1 MSLKAQ
7 ALTVA
12 AAVWFSRSGVLE
24 MGMVM
29 LPPALDTC
37 TSSAPPSTGALSTTS
52 HAAVAAGVR
61 ILPGTRITGLR
72 MPAGKVTA
80 VETNHG
86 LIACD
91 QLVIAAG
98 PWVRDFW
105 AMLQLP
111 DRIDVTDQAGIVHP
125 DQPMWTYWAL
135 QEGTLEVDPG
145 TLTTGTG
152 GFPPVVHL
160 DSDAPLYDD
169 IDGSLITD
177 KMWGIYFKL
186 DFSFGGV
193 QGGAAPYRRPACGR
207 DCCRPLWPGQR

>member
-1 MSLKAQ
+1 TGTTTILHEKQGGYANNKRSLAGLERKAL
-7 ALTVA
+7 AT
-12 AAVWFSRSGVLE
+12 
-24 MGMVM
+24 
-29 LPPALDTC
+29 
-37 TSSAPPSTGALSTTS
+37 
-52 HAAVAAGVR
+52 GVR

-72 MPAGKVTA
+72 MPAGTVTA
-80 VETNHG
+80 VETNRG

-111 DRIDVTDQAGIVHP
+111 DLIDVTDQAGTVHP

-145 TLTTGTG
+145 TFTTSTG
-152 GFPPVVHL
+152 DFPPVVHL
-160 DSDAPLYDD
+160 DSDTPLYDD

-177 KMWGIYFKL
+177 E
-186 DFSFGGV
+186 
-193 QGGAAPYRRPACGR
+193 
-207 DCCRPLWPGQR
+207 